1 MKVFDYRKITYNT
14 SFKVFNR
21 IKRLFRGKRNETNTK

>member
-1 MKVFDYRKITYNT
+1 MKAFDYRKITYNT

-21 IKRLFRGKRNETNTK
+21 IKKLLRGKRNETNIK